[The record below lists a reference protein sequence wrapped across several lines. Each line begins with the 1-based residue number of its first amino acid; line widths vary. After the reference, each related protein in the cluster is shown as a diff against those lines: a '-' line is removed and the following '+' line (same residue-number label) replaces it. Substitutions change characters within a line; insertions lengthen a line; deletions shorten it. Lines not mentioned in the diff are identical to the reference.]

1 MATASAV
8 HDRAAPEP
16 RPDDTAAAANEGG
29 IKGKLNRI
37 RTRLEKYA
45 WFRVA
50 ESTAEGFMKDRVP
63 DHAAAMTYY
72 GIFSLFPLILFF
84 LSVAGIILQ
93 NNMSVREQLMALITN
108 LLPQGQNELEK
119 VIASVIDAKGA
130 AAGIGLLTLLW
141 SASGWFAVIDSNVNR
156 IWGVS
161 KPRSFIKGKL
171 FAIAMVLTIGGVAVL
186 SWAATAA
193 LSLIEAFTAA
203 IPGRVFFWQGVVTAV
218 SILVIAVAFY
228 LLYRYT
234 PRRKIQFGD
243 VWPAALLTAI
253 VWEVTRRIIAF
264 YLTQTDMVSGYGPI
278 GAMMA
283 LLFWIYV
290 ASVIILVGA
299 ELAYAIAKDRRHVEP
314 EEQLEVV
321 APPGEQPTPKFAP
334 QVGVGHTTGQDQ
346 KEPTRPAPGPA
357 QQRARAAEAVAETRG
372 QQGTQGRQEV
382 ETRPSQRKSVPQRDG
397 SQHANWQAPASDQP
411 AGWQRVVGSAL
422 AAVLG
427 AVVVIRHG
435 PASQRQDRHPAA
447 R

>member
-1 MATASAV
+1 MATASTV
-8 HDRAAPEP
+8 HDRSAPEP
-16 RPDDTAAAANEGG
+16 RPDATSAAAEEGG

-37 RTRLEKYA
+37 RRRMEQHA
-45 WFRVA
+45 WFRVV
-50 ESTAEGFMKDRVP
+50 ESTAEGFMKDQVP
-63 DHAAAMTYY
+63 DQAAAMTYY

-84 LSVAGIILQ
+84 LSVAGLVLQ
-93 NNMSVREQLMALITN
+93 NNVDVREQLMTLITN
-108 LLPQGQNELEK
+108 LLPQGQNELQK

-141 SASGWFAVIDSNVNR
+141 SASGWFAVIDSNINR
-156 IWGVS
+156 VWGVS
-161 KPRSFIKGKL
+161 KSRSFIKGKL
-171 FAIAMVLTIGGVAVL
+171 FAIAMVLTIGGVAAL

-193 LSLIEAFTAA
+193 LSLIEAYTNA
-203 IPGRVFFWQGVVTAV
+203 IPGRVFVWQGVVTAV
-218 SILVIAVAFY
+218 SVLVIAVAFY

-253 VWEVTRRIIAF
+253 AWEATRRVIAF

-346 KEPTRPAPGPA
+346 KEPTRAAPGPA
-357 QQRARAAEAVAETRG
+357 QQRARAAEAVAETHATKGIASRS
-372 QQGTQGRQEV
+372 
-382 ETRPSQRKSVPQRDG
+382 SQRPPVPQRDG
-397 SQHANWQAPASDQP
+397 SQRANRQPPPADEP
-411 AGWQRVVGSAL
+411 AGWQRVIGSAL
-422 AAVLG
+422 AAALG
-427 AVVVIRHG
+427 AVAIVRHG
-435 PASQRQDRHPAA
+435 PTGRGDNRHPAT